1 VKKIPKRNYSHLLE
15 KLHQAYYR
23 HAPKSAEIQ
32 QKARQVLVD
41 GGSHSLRLIEP
52 FPPRIRSAKGG
63 YVTDDDG
70 NHILDFWQGHYANL
84 LGHNSPV
91 VTEILA
97 EEFQKGNGLQT
108 GFTDSTQAELA
119 FLLCQQTG
127 ADKVRFTTSGT
138 LSTMYSILLA
148 RAFTGREMV
157 LKVGGGWHGAHLW
170 GLKGVTHQQ
179 GFKQVDSVGVPDELS
194 AEVIVTQFNDPQRLE
209 DDFRENSGCLACFIL
224 EPVIGAGGMIPA
236 TQEYLQTARRL
247 CDQFGVVLIFDE
259 VVSGF
264 RYRAGDVGK
273 LYNVRSDLLTL
284 GKVIG
289 GGMPVAAVGGKA
301 EIMTLVGR
309 EAIRKVKF
317 SGGTYSGHPASML
330 AAKVFVKYLV
340 GHEAEIY
347 PRLEKLSAEI
357 QRKVPQVFSDVGFNA
372 FFAGGH
378 NDVIPNNSLHTLA
391 FPYEE
396 ENPLNSPNDV
406 LDPEK
411 CDVEFVEQVLKVAML
426 LENVHIVHGLG
437 AVSTAHTEDDIDKL
451 CLAYTRSLERIRRLS
466 V

>member
-1 VKKIPKRNYSHLLE
+1 MNKTSKRNYTQILE
-15 KLHQAYYR
+15 NLHQDYY
-23 HAPKSAEIQ
+23 HQAPKSSEIQ

-52 FPPRIRSAKGG
+52 FPPRLRSAKGA
-63 YVTDDDG
+63 YVTDEDG
-70 NHILDFWQGHYANL
+70 NQILDFWQGHYANL
-84 LGHNSPV
+84 LGHNSPA
-91 VTEILA
+91 VTERLV

-108 GFTDSTQAELA
+108 GFTDTNQVELA
-119 FLLCQQTG
+119 FLLSQQTG
-127 ADKVRFTTSGT
+127 VDKVRFTTSGT

-170 GLKGVTHQQ
+170 GLKGVTHQE
-179 GFKQVDSVGVPDELS
+179 GFKKVDSVGVPDELS

-236 TQEYLQTARRL
+236 SQEYLQTARRL

-273 LYNVRSDLLTL
+273 LYNVRPDLLTM

-301 EIMTLVGR
+301 EIMALVGR
-309 EAIRKVKF
+309 ETGRKVKF

-340 GHEAEIY
+340 EHEAEIY

-357 QRKVPQVFSDVGFNA
+357 RRKVPKVFSNA
-372 FFAGGH
+372 GMNALFAGGH
-378 NDVIPNNSLHTLA
+378 NDVIPNNSLHTLV
-391 FPYEE
+391 FPFDEG
-396 ENPLNSPNDV
+396 NPLNSPNDV

-411 CDVEFVEQVLKVAML
+411 CDVEFVEKVLKIAML
-426 LENVHIVHGLG
+426 LEDVHIVHGLG
-437 AVSTAHTEDDIDKL
+437 AVSTAHTEDDIDRL
-451 CLAYTRSLERIRRLS
+451 CLAYARSLDRIRRLS
-466 V
+466 D

>member
-1 VKKIPKRNYSHLLE
+1 VNKIPKRNYTQILE
-15 KLHQAYYR
+15 NLHQDYYH
-23 HAPKSAEIQ
+23 HAPNSAEIQ
-32 QKARQVLVD
+32 QKARQMLVD

-52 FPPRIRSAKGG
+52 FPPRIRSAKGA
-63 YVTDDDG
+63 YVTDEDG
-70 NHILDFWQGHYANL
+70 NQILDFWQGHYANL
-84 LGHNSPV
+84 LGHNFPV
-91 VTEILA
+91 VTEMLV

-108 GFTDSTQAELA
+108 GFTETNQAELA
-119 FLLCQQTG
+119 FLLSQQTG
-127 ADKVRFTTSGT
+127 VDKVRFTTSGT

-179 GFKQVDSVGVPDELS
+179 GFKKVDSVGVPDELS

-236 TQEYLQTARRL
+236 SREYLQTARRL

-264 RYRAGDVGK
+264 RYRAGDVGN
-273 LYNVRSDLLTL
+273 LYNVRSDLLTM

-289 GGMPVAAVGGKA
+289 GGMPVAAVGGNA
-301 EIMTLVGR
+301 EIMALVGS
-309 EAIRKVKF
+309 ETGRKVKF

-340 GHEAEIY
+340 EHEAEIY

-357 QRKVPQVFSDVGFNA
+357 RRRVPKVFSNA
-372 FFAGGH
+372 GLNALFAGGH
-378 NDVIPNNSLHTLA
+378 NDVIPNNSLHTLV
-391 FPYEE
+391 FPFDEG
-396 ENPLNSPNDV
+396 NPLNSPNDV

-411 CDVEFVEQVLKVAML
+411 CDVEFVEKVLKIAML
-426 LENVHIVHGLG
+426 LEDVHIVHGLG
-437 AVSTAHTEDDIDKL
+437 AVSTAHTEDDINRL

-466 V
+466 D

>member
-1 VKKIPKRNYSHLLE
+1 MNKIPKRNYTQILE
-15 KLHQAYYR
+15 NLHQDYYH
-23 HAPKSAEIQ
+23 HAPNSAEIQ
-32 QKARQVLVD
+32 QKARQMLVD

-52 FPPRIRSAKGG
+52 FPPRIRSAKGA
-63 YVTDDDG
+63 YVTDEDG
-70 NHILDFWQGHYANL
+70 NQILDFWQGHYANL
-84 LGHNSPV
+84 LGHNFPV
-91 VTEILA
+91 VTEMLV

-108 GFTDSTQAELA
+108 GFTETNQAELA
-119 FLLCQQTG
+119 FLLSQQTG
-127 ADKVRFTTSGT
+127 VDKVRFTTSGT

-179 GFKQVDSVGVPDELS
+179 GFKKVDSVGVPDELS

-236 TQEYLQTARRL
+236 SREYLQTARRL

-264 RYRAGDVGK
+264 RYRAGDVGN
-273 LYNVRSDLLTL
+273 LYNVRSDLLTM

-289 GGMPVAAVGGKA
+289 GGMPVAAVGGNA
-301 EIMTLVGR
+301 EIMALVGS
-309 EAIRKVKF
+309 ETGRKVKF

-340 GHEAEIY
+340 EHEAEIY

-357 QRKVPQVFSDVGFNA
+357 RRRVPKVFSNA
-372 FFAGGH
+372 GLNALFAGGH
-378 NDVIPNNSLHTLA
+378 NDVIPNNSLHTLV
-391 FPYEE
+391 FPFDEG
-396 ENPLNSPNDV
+396 NPLNSPNDV

-411 CDVEFVEQVLKVAML
+411 CDVEFVEKVLKIAML
-426 LENVHIVHGLG
+426 LEDVHIVHGLG
-437 AVSTAHTEDDIDKL
+437 AVSTAHTEDDINRL

-466 V
+466 D